1 MGTVDLLTY
10 IALTSIAILSIAGM
24 VWAFFN
30 SKPMAATSLFNR
42 LFIIVAVTS
51 AFFSAVSSAI
61 GFGLIT
67 SQESADFFR
76 NFVLPPAFGV
86 FVFFVGVA
94 IWVGGAELVRN
105 RDWFR
110 GLVRYTGVAGFF
122 ADMIFFLERSLKLF
136 VVIPILATIL
146 FFISTWTSVVGI
158 AGVDAVRHTYGEELS
173 RLQTECTGI
182 IAYRKND
189 QLFLDDL
196 NAAAR
201 DVARAADREQNSGG
215 QTGLRGK
222 GTTTDYINGVAQWLS
237 ALENS
242 ALKIFEENKSQNSPY
257 SERICT
263 ERVDGMRIMLSRNA
277 FENYDLWVREFETEF
292 EDFRLTLNSWRLDQ
306 RLQNFLEQQLANF
319 DRANPVPF
327 TQSGRLGELQR
338 GVIESYSKEVTDAL
352 KSLLRK
358 QKARKPPIP
367 LPSAAEKS
375 PERGLAIFTTWFKG
389 DEENQAMYH
398 KLKPGNQRALGEW

>member
-1 MGTVDLLTY
+1 M
-10 IALTSIAILSIAGM
+10 
-24 VWAFFN
+24 
-30 SKPMAATSLFNR
+30 
-42 LFIIVAVTS
+42 
-51 AFFSAVSSAI
+51 
-61 GFGLIT
+61 
-67 SQESADFFR
+67 
-76 NFVLPPAFGV
+76 
-86 FVFFVGVA
+86 
-94 IWVGGAELVRN
+94 
-105 RDWFR
+105 
-110 GLVRYTGVAGFF
+110 
-122 ADMIFFLERSLKLF
+122 
-136 VVIPILATIL
+136 
-146 FFISTWTSVVGI
+146 
-158 AGVDAVRHTYGEELS
+158 RHTYGEELS

-367 LPSAAEKS
+367 LPSEAEKS
-375 PERGLAIFTTWFKG
+375 PERRLAIFTTWFKG